1 MDKIN
6 FLKKNYKILSLI
18 WGLTAWLVHEAI
30 NKILK
35 EDTEINATV
44 MLITAGV
51 GLLCNISM
59 GHILHS
65 SVKNILLRL

>member
-1 MDKIN
+1 M
-6 FLKKNYKILSLI
+6 I

-30 NKILK
+30 DKILK
-35 EDTEINATV
+35 KDDRINATV

-65 SVKNILLRL
+65 AVNLIVAI

>member
-1 MDKIN
+1 M
-6 FLKKNYKILSLI
+6 FRLI

-30 NKILK
+30 DKIIK
-35 EDTEINATV
+35 EDKNLNALV

-65 SVKNILLRL
+65 AVIIQSFTKKFKYDI

>member
-1 MDKIN
+1 M
-6 FLKKNYKILSLI
+6 
-18 WGLTAWLVHEAI
+18 TAWLVHEAI
-30 NKILK
+30 QKILK
-35 EDTEINATV
+35 EDKDLNATV

-65 SVKNILLRL
+65 AVKQLYY